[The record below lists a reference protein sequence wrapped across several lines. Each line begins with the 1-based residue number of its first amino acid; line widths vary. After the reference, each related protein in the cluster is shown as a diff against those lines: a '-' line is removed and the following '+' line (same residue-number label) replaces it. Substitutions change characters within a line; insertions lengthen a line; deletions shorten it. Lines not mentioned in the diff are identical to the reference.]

1 MTTKFAFRLLTTT
14 VVATKVLSFEAMASE
29 FNLYSSRHYNTD
41 ERLYSDFTAATGIK
55 NNRIEAKPDVLIK
68 RIKAEGANSPVDVS
82 MTVDILRINRAKKD
96 GLLQATNSGVLN
108 SKVPIS
114 ERQRELLVYLF
125 SARADYF
132 LRQRRCC

>member
-1 MTTKFAFRLLTTT
+1 
-14 VVATKVLSFEAMASE
+14 MASE

-82 MTVDILRINRAKKD
+82 MTVDTLRMNRAKKE

-108 SKVPIS
+108 SKVPVS